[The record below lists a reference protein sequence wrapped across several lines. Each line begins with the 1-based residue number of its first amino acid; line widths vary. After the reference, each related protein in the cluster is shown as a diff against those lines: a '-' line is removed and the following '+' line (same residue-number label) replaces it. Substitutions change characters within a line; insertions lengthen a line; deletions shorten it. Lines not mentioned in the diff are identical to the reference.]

1 GARGLA
7 DGDGRWRTPRDD
19 QIFPKREHLGRWPD
33 VHDVRGAR
41 DDVRDIEEQVIP
53 QEEPVF
59 DQTSLE
65 RFEAV
70 RARIRIGNV
79 TDFKRVNCLPIASPG
94 DGIRS
99 GIEERTDRL
108 RPAPTWRYQRA
119 NDQGHSEQE
128 TTTES
133 QIRGVLLIEREALSS
148 RNTFPDQASATG
160 CNSAP
165 PAGATRSAPR
175 RSAPAPDE

>member
-1 GARGLA
+1 MTFVPGCSRLCHAQADRIVHSGEHDRDGARGLA
-7 DGDGRWRTPRDD
+7 DGDRRWRIARDD

-33 VHDVRGAR
+33 VCDVRGAR

-79 TDFKRVNCLPIASPG
+79 TDFKRVNCLPIASRG

-108 RPAPTWRYQRA
+108 RPGPTWRHRRA
-119 NDQGHSEQE
+119 NDQGQSEQE

-133 QIRGVLLIEREALSS
+133 QIHGVFLIEREK
-148 RNTFPDQASATG
+148 R
-160 CNSAP
+160 
-165 PAGATRSAPR
+165 
-175 RSAPAPDE
+175 